1 MVYILSENQF
11 SYKVLFFTLEYKI
24 SSIDYANHYFFFFF
38 LAKTN
43 TETNI

>member
-1 MVYILSENQF
+1 MVYILSESQF

-24 SSIDYANHYFFFFF
+24 SSLDYANHYFFF